1 MNAMDSSPHT
11 GMPKG
16 IPYENSAHLY
26 DLMYVRRDYTT
37 TGEEIHSLVRELLPE
52 GRDLLDVGC
61 GTGRH
66 LEVLG
71 DWYRGEGLDIN
82 PMMIQQTH
90 ARCPHI
96 PLHEADMRSFDIAG
110 SYDVITCLFSAI
122 GHVES
127 APSMRRSIARMAAH
141 LRSPGL
147 LIVEPWFTP
156 ENFWDGHLAANFQ
169 SESET
174 KLAWMYRQRREGLMA
189 VLDIHYLVGGEGQPE
204 YIRERQDLG
213 LFTPREMEDAFAAV
227 GMEAQYRESD
237 VWNRG
242 LYVARRA

>member
-1 MNAMDSSPHT
+1 MAES
-11 GMPKG
+11 
-16 IPYENSAHLY
+16 IPYEHSAHLY

-37 TGEEIHSLVRELLPE
+37 TAEEVRALAAAELP
-52 GRDLLDVGC
+52 GAKDLLDVGC

-71 DWYRGEGLDIN
+71 NWYRGEGLDIN
-82 PMMIQQTH
+82 PLMLEQTH
-90 ARCPHI
+90 RRCPRI
-96 PLHEADMRSFDIAG
+96 PLYENDMRSFEIDR
-110 SYDVITCLFSAI
+110 SYDLVVCLFSAI
-122 GHVES
+122 GHVET
-127 APSMRRSIARMAAH
+127 AEAMRRSIERMSAH

-169 SESET
+169 IETET
-174 KLAWMYRQRREGLMA
+174 KLAWMYRQYRQDLMA

-213 LFTPREMEDAFAAV
+213 LFTPVEMREAFEAV
-227 GMEAQYRESD
+227 GLEPRYLESD
-237 VWNRG
+237 AWKRG
-242 LYVARRA
+242 LYVARRG

>member
-1 MNAMDSSPHT
+1 MSS
-11 GMPKG
+11 G
-16 IPYENSAHLY
+16 IPYEHSAHLY

-37 TGEEIHSLVRELLPE
+37 TAEEIHAIARELLPGAE
-52 GRDLLDVGC
+52 DLLDVGC

-66 LEVLG
+66 LEVLST
-71 DWYRGEGLDIN
+71 WYRGEGLDIN
-82 PMMIQQTH
+82 PKMLELTH
-90 ARCPHI
+90 ARCSRI
-96 PLHEADMRSFDIAG
+96 PLHEADMRTFDLDR

-122 GHVES
+122 GHVET
-127 APSMRRSIARMAAH
+127 AAAMRKSIERMAAH

-169 SESET
+169 MESET
-174 KLAWMYRQRREGLMA
+174 KLAWMYRQRREDLMA

-213 LFTPREMEDAFAAV
+213 LFTPDEMKEAFAADGLEV
-227 GMEAQYRESD
+227 DYRETD

-242 LYVARRA
+242 LYVARRG

>member
-1 MNAMDSSPHT
+1 MADA
-11 GMPKG
+11 
-16 IPYENSAHLY
+16 IPYEHSAHLY

-37 TGEEIHSLVRELLPE
+37 TAEEIHAIGRELLPR
-52 GRDLLDVGC
+52 GKDLLDVGC

-71 DWYRGEGLDIN
+71 NSYRGEGLDIN
-82 PMMIQQTH
+82 PMMLELTH
-90 ARCPHI
+90 ARCPQI
-96 PLHEADMRSFDIAG
+96 PLHEADMRTFALDR
-110 SYDVITCLFSAI
+110 SYDVVTCLFSAI
-122 GHVES
+122 GHVET
-127 APSMRRSIARMAAH
+127 AAAMRRSIERMAAH

-169 SESET
+169 MESET
-174 KLAWMYRQRREGLMA
+174 KLAWMYRQRRDDLMA

-213 LFTPREMEDAFAAV
+213 LFTPEEMKEAFV
-227 GMEAQYRESD
+227 TIGLDVDYRESD

-242 LYVARRA
+242 LYVARRS

>member
-1 MNAMDSSPHT
+1 MS
-11 GMPKG
+11 KG
-16 IPYENSAHLY
+16 IPYEHSAHLY

-37 TGEEIHSLVRELLPE
+37 TAEEIHAIGRELLPRGE
-52 GRDLLDVGC
+52 ELLDVGC

-71 DWYRGEGLDIN
+71 NWYRGEGLDIN
-82 PMMIQQTH
+82 PAMLAQTH
-90 ARCPHI
+90 ARCPEI
-96 PLHEADMRSFDIAG
+96 PLHENDMRSFDLG
-110 SYDVITCLFSAI
+110 RTYDVVVCLFSAI
-122 GHVES
+122 GHVET
-127 APSMRRSIARMAAH
+127 AAAMHRSIERMAAH

-169 SESET
+169 VESET
-174 KLAWMYRQRREGLMA
+174 KLAWMYRQYREGLMA

-213 LFTPREMEDAFAAV
+213 LFTPAEMKDAFAAV
-227 GMEAQYRESD
+227 GMEATYRESD

-242 LYVARRA
+242 LYVALRD

>member
-1 MNAMDSSPHT
+1 MSS
-11 GMPKG
+11 G
-16 IPYENSAHLY
+16 IPYEHSAHLY

-37 TGEEIHSLVRELLPE
+37 TGEEIHAIAAELLPGGE
-52 GRDLLDVGC
+52 DLLDVGC

-71 DWYRGEGLDIN
+71 NWYRGEGLDIN
-82 PMMIQQTH
+82 PAMLEQTH
-90 ARCPHI
+90 ARCPQI
-96 PLHEADMRSFDIAG
+96 PLHENDMRTFELDR
-110 SYDVITCLFSAI
+110 SYDVVTCLFSAI
-122 GHVES
+122 GHVET
-127 APSMRRSIARMAAH
+127 AAAMRRSIERMAAH

-174 KLAWMYRQRREGLMA
+174 KLAWMYRQYRQDLTA

-213 LFTPREMEDAFAAV
+213 LFTPAEMAAAFTAV
-227 GMEAQYRESD
+227 GLEPTYRESD

-242 LYVARRA
+242 LYVAKRD

>member
-1 MNAMDSSPHT
+1 
-11 GMPKG
+11 
-16 IPYENSAHLY
+16 
-26 DLMYVRRDYTT
+26 MYVRRDYTT
-37 TGEEIHSLVRELLPE
+37 TAEEVHAIAEELLPGAE
-52 GRDLLDVGC
+52 DLLDVGC

-66 LEVLG
+66 LETLG
-71 DWYRGEGLDIN
+71 NWYRGEGLDIN
-82 PMMIQQTH
+82 PMMVEQTH
-90 ARCPHI
+90 GRCPQI
-96 PLHEADMRSFDIAG
+96 PVHLNDMRSFEIHR
-110 SYDVITCLFSAI
+110 SYDVVTCLFSAI
-122 GHVES
+122 GHVETVE
-127 APSMRRSIARMAAH
+127 AMRRSIERMAAH

-174 KLAWMYRQRREGLMA
+174 KLAWMYRQYREDLMA

-213 LFTPREMEDAFAAV
+213 LFAPQEMEGAFADV
-227 GMEAQYRESD
+227 GLEVSYRETD

-242 LYVARRA
+242 LYVARRT

>member
-1 MNAMDSSPHT
+1 MSS
-11 GMPKG
+11 G
-16 IPYENSAHLY
+16 IPYEHSAHLY

-37 TGEEIHSLVRELLPE
+37 TAEEVHAIADEALPGAE
-52 GRDLLDVGC
+52 DLLDVGC

-71 DWYRGEGLDIN
+71 NWYRGEGLDIN
-82 PMMIQQTH
+82 PMMLEQTH
-90 ARCPHI
+90 ARCPQI
-96 PLHEADMRSFDIAG
+96 PLHEADMRTFELDR
-110 SYDVITCLFSAI
+110 SYDVVTCLFSAI
-122 GHVES
+122 GHVET
-127 APSMRRSIARMAAH
+127 AEAMRRSIAKMAAH

-213 LFTPREMEDAFAAV
+213 LFTPAEMAAAFAEV
-227 GMEAQYRESD
+227 GLEAGYRESD

-242 LYVARRA
+242 LYVARRD

>member
-1 MNAMDSSPHT
+1 MSS
-11 GMPKG
+11 G
-16 IPYENSAHLY
+16 IPYEHSAHLY

-37 TGEEIHSLVRELLPE
+37 TAEEIHAIVAEKLP
-52 GRDLLDVGC
+52 GAKDLLDVGC

-66 LEVLG
+66 LEVLS

-82 PMMIQQTH
+82 PAMLEQTH

-96 PLHEADMRSFDIAG
+96 PLHENDMRTFDLDRSF
-110 SYDVITCLFSAI
+110 DVITCLFSAI
-122 GHVES
+122 GHVET
-127 APSMRRSIARMAAH
+127 AEAMRRSIERMAAH

-169 SESET
+169 IETET
-174 KLAWMYRQRREGLMA
+174 KLAWMYRQYREGLMA

-213 LFTPREMEDAFAAV
+213 LFTPGEMKDAFSAV
-227 GMEAQYRESD
+227 GLEAAYVESD

-242 LYVARRA
+242 LYVARRD

>member
-1 MNAMDSSPHT
+1 MAN
-11 GMPKG
+11 G

-26 DLMYVRRDYTT
+26 DLMYVRRHYTT
-37 TGEEIHSLVRELLPE
+37 TAEKIHEIIEAELPE
-52 GRDLLDVGC
+52 ARDLLDVGC

-66 LEVLG
+66 LELLH
-71 DWYRGEGLDIN
+71 DSYRGEGLDIN
-82 PMMIQQTH
+82 PAMLEQTH
-90 ARCPHI
+90 TRCPDI
-96 PLHEADMRSFDIAG
+96 PLHEADMRSFDIDR

-122 GHVES
+122 GHVET
-127 APSMRRSIARMAAH
+127 AEAMRRSIERMVAH

-169 SESET
+169 TESET

-189 VLDIHYLVGGEGQPE
+189 VLDIHYLVGGQGEPE

-213 LFTPREMEDAFAAV
+213 LFAPGEMKGAFAEAGLEV
-227 GMEAQYRESD
+227 GYRADD

-242 LYVARRA
+242 LYVARQG

>member
-1 MNAMDSSPHT
+1 MSS
-11 GMPKG
+11 G
-16 IPYENSAHLY
+16 IPYEHSAHLY

-37 TGEEIHSLVRELLPE
+37 TAEEVNAIAAQALP
-52 GRDLLDVGC
+52 GAQDLLDVGC

-71 DWYRGEGLDIN
+71 NWYRGEGLDIN
-82 PMMIQQTH
+82 PMMLERTH
-90 ARCPHI
+90 ARCPQI
-96 PLHEADMRSFDIAG
+96 PLHEADMRTFDFDR
-110 SYDVITCLFSAI
+110 SYDVVTCLFSAI
-122 GHVES
+122 GHVET
-127 APSMRRSIARMAAH
+127 AEAMRRSIARMTAH

-147 LIVEPWFTP
+147 LILEPWFTP

-213 LFTPREMEDAFAAV
+213 LFTPAEMAAAFADA
-227 GMEAQYRESD
+227 GLEASYRESE

-242 LYVARRA
+242 LYVARRD